1 MRACFFDQLGQSFVP
16 GSLCFGHPKTD
27 YFQTDSAQLKESLL
41 SKPVPLKDFGV
52 PVPSPAPAATC
63 SLVVYYGPTPM
74 TPAYTP
80 VAPNGRIVAGLI
92 PSLTVKTVNG
102 VAYYDD
108 PISAELPQNIANGS
122 YDFSFTIMDTN
133 GAEGDF
139 SPIITAVVDT
149 VVPPKLGQPIEL
161 T

>member
-1 MRACFFDQLGQSFVP
+1 
-16 GSLCFGHPKTD
+16 
-27 YFQTDSAQLKESLL
+27 
-41 SKPVPLKDFGV
+41 
-52 PVPSPAPAATC
+52 
-63 SLVVYYGPTPM
+63 M

-122 YDFSFTIMDTN
+122 YDFSFTIMDAN